1 MEEFNTVG
9 DLVPYHEYRRKIKHT
24 YVCKKCAHG
33 FDRAQPVAE
42 CIFCNS
48 NDIMELERDDII
60 TGKPV
65 YMYTCTVCHKR
76 FVAEHAEKCIDCGAK
91 NLHFYKTTKISTTEL
106 ISTRTTQLKN
116 RLKKRLFGKVIRRLD
131 E

>member
-1 MEEFNTVG
+1 MAG
-9 DLVPYHEYRRKIKHT
+9 DNLSPIELVPYHEYRRKMKHT

-33 FDRAQPVAE
+33 FDREQPADK

-48 NDIMELERDDII
+48 KELMELERDDII

-76 FVAEHAEKCIDCGAK
+76 FIAEKAEKCIKCGAG
-91 NLHFYKTTKISTTEL
+91 NLHFYKTTRV
-106 ISTRTTQLKN
+106 STRELLSMRKTQLKN
-116 RLKKRLFGKVIRRLD
+116 RLKKKLVKKILRRS
-131 E
+131 